1 MEGLAG
7 AFAMSEVV
15 ILGFQDWIKAC
26 ALEADLVMSF
36 AGASVA
42 IDRANCLLM
51 PVVVASYFKVSQI
64 SSHRKNL
71 SAEKTCLGRRYPQR
85 TQRLAEAPNSLSSH
99 V

>member
-1 MEGLAG
+1 MD
-7 AFAMSEVV
+7 EVV

-26 ALEADLVMSF
+26 ALEVDFVMSF

-42 IDRANCLLM
+42 IDRANCLLK
-51 PVVVASYFKVSQI
+51 PVVVASYFHRSVQ

-71 SAEKTCLGRRYPQR
+71 SAGKIYLGRRYPQR
-85 TQRLAEAPNSLSSH
+85 TQRLAETPNSLSSH